1 MHWHLQFVVGSMW
14 VSKKGMEHP
23 SSTNAVAIF
32 RCMYIYIGIHVFLYF
47 VPFPRIKTWKNTCQ
61 SLIYRSLKSPFILWE
76 HTRPPETWVPRCQ
89 SLGLSTQ
96 LPRLTANLGPGD
108 LVSSWSHRD
117 FHGIPSARWCFWVSH
132 QLNPNVFDDVWCI
145 FMYFCR
151 FCSAGPAWVDLCGRS
166 SKWDHQ
172 DQRTVASWFSRS
184 LINRMPM
191 SCKGIDPF
199 EAWNSLG
206 HLWPIT
212 V

>member
-1 MHWHLQFVVGSMW
+1 MHV
-14 VSKKGMEHP
+14 
-23 SSTNAVAIF
+23 
-32 RCMYIYIGIHVFLYF
+32 YIYIGIHVFLYF

-132 QLNPNVFDDVWCI
+132 QLNPNVFDDV
-145 FMYFCR
+145 MYFYVFLPILFSR
-151 FCSAGPAWVDLCGRS
+151 ASMSGSLRPLKQVRSSGPAHSG
-166 SKWDHQ
+166 
-172 DQRTVASWFSRS
+172 F
-184 LINRMPM
+184 LIFKISN
-191 SCKGIDPF
+191 
-199 EAWNSLG
+199 
-206 HLWPIT
+206 
-212 V
+212 